1 MNMKGLIQSPCSSS
15 SSPSAFLRPPCLTSA
30 SRDSKFPL
38 LLPQAICTSQRIYQC
53 SGVHMEACHN
63 SYLSK
68 HCMVARFSSGWSET
82 QSLFPKQSL
91 KKSLLPPGVL
101 VTSKSQDVSNAPIV
115 GDDKIGVLLLNLGG
129 PETLEDVQPFLFNL
143 FADPACLAIWNV
155 FFSSEFFFLFLLFLV
170 YTCSRGI
177 FFKCRIKDFD
187 TTSHVESSGNNYV
200 IVLMVAP
207 QLGCG
212 IFTAVDIIRLP
223 RLFCFLQK
231 PLAQFISVL
240 RAPKSKEGYASIGGG
255 SPLRRIT
262 DAQAEELRNFLWEK
276 NVPADVY
283 VGMRYWHP
291 FTEEAIEQ
299 IKRDGITKL
308 VVLPLYPQFSIS
320 TSGSSLRLL
329 ESIFREDEY
338 LVNMQHTVIPSWYQ
352 RKGYIKAMA
361 DLIEKELIN
370 FDCPEQVMIFFSAH
384 GVPLAYVEEAGDP
397 YKAEMEEC
405 VDLIMEEL
413 EKRKITNACT
423 LAYQS
428 RVGPVEWLKPYT
440 DETIIELG
448 QKGVNSLLAVPIS
461 FVSEHIETL
470 EEIDVEYK
478 ELALKSGI
486 KTWGR
491 VPALGCEPTFISDLA
506 DAVIESL
513 PYVGAMAV
521 SNLEA
526 RQSLVPLG
534 SVEEL
539 LAAYD
544 SQRRELPPPVTVSEW
559 GWTRSAETWNGR
571 AAMLAVLVLLALEV
585 TTGEGFLHQWRVL
598 SSLL

>member
-1 MNMKGLIQSPCSSS
+1 MAPPVNLCREICPSLANCISFLPVDTQCSSS
-15 SSPSAFLRPPCLTSA
+15 FAASCLRVPGN
-30 SRDSKFPL
+30 
-38 LLPQAICTSQRIYQC
+38 C
-53 SGVHMEACHN
+53 S
-63 SYLSK
+63 L
-68 HCMVARFSSGWSET
+68 VARC
-82 QSLFPKQSL
+82 SL
-91 KKSLLPPGVL
+91 KPSIMPRAL
-101 VTSKSQDVSNAPIV
+101 VTSRPQPVSRYPVISE
-115 GDDKIGVLLLNLGG
+115 GKIGVLLLNLGG

-143 FADPACLAIWNV
+143 FADP
-155 FFSSEFFFLFLLFLV
+155 
-170 YTCSRGI
+170 
-177 FFKCRIKDFD
+177 
-187 TTSHVESSGNNYV
+187 
-200 IVLMVAP
+200 
-207 QLGCG
+207 
-212 IFTAVDIIRLP
+212 DIIRLP
-223 RLFCFLQK
+223 RLFRFLQR
-231 PLAQFISVL
+231 PLAQFISVA

-262 DAQAEELRNFLWEK
+262 DA
-276 NVPADVY
+276 
-283 VGMRYWHP
+283 
-291 FTEEAIEQ
+291 Q

-352 RKGYIKAMA
+352 REGYIKAMA
-361 DLIEKELIN
+361 DLMEKELKS
-370 FDCPEQVMIFFSAH
+370 FECPEEVMIFFSAH

-413 EKRKITNACT
+413 EKRRVHNGYT

-448 QKGVNSLLAVPIS
+448 KKGVKSILAVPIS

-478 ELALKSGI
+478 ELALESGI
-486 KTWGR
+486 QNWAR
-491 VPALGCEPTFISDLA
+491 VPALGVEPTFISDLA

-544 SQRRELPPPVTVSEW
+544 SQRRELPPPVTVWEW
-559 GWTRSAETWNGR
+559 GWTKSAETWNGR
-571 AAMLAVLVLLALEV
+571 AAMLAVLVLLVLEV
-585 TTGEGFLHQWRVL
+585 TTGEGFLHHWGILPLFR
-598 SSLL
+598 

>member
-1 MNMKGLIQSPCSSS
+1 MGIEVLALSLPSPASQWERVSSS
-15 SSPSAFLRPPCLTSA
+15 HHASTRGVIEMGSVELRSSSFTNQASLSLRPLARPTCANQIS
-30 SRDSKFPL
+30 
-38 LLPQAICTSQRIYQC
+38 
-53 SGVHMEACHN
+53 VEACAR
-63 SYLSK
+63 SCLSK
-68 HCMVARFSSGWSET
+68 NSIVSRYSSERFEQPLSVWKRRFQKHSSCLGA
-82 QSLFPKQSL
+82 
-91 KKSLLPPGVL
+91 L
-101 VTSKSQDVSNAPIV
+101 VTSKTEEASSKSLIGEEKV
-115 GDDKIGVLLLNLGG
+115 GVLLLNLGG
-129 PETLEDVQPFLFNL
+129 PETLDDVQPFLFNL
-143 FADPACLAIWNV
+143 FADP
-155 FFSSEFFFLFLLFLV
+155 
-170 YTCSRGI
+170 
-177 FFKCRIKDFD
+177 
-187 TTSHVESSGNNYV
+187 
-200 IVLMVAP
+200 
-207 QLGCG
+207 
-212 IFTAVDIIRLP
+212 DIIRLP
-223 RLFCFLQK
+223 RLFHFLQK

-240 RAPKSKEGYASIGGG
+240 RAPKSREGYASIGGG

-262 DAQAEELRNFLWEK
+262 DAQAEELRKSLKAK
-276 NVPADVY
+276 NVPAKVY

-329 ESIFREDEY
+329 ESIFKEDEY
-338 LVNMQHTVIPSWYQ
+338 LVNMQHIVIPSWYQ
-352 RKGYIKAMA
+352 REGYIKAMA
-361 DLIEKELIN
+361 NLTENELQKFENPEK
-370 FDCPEQVMIFFSAH
+370 VMIFFSAH

-413 EKRKITNACT
+413 ENRGITNQYT

-440 DETIIELG
+440 DDTIIELG
-448 QKGVNSLLAVPIS
+448 KMGTKSLLAVPIS

-486 KTWGR
+486 EKWGR

-534 SVEEL
+534 LVEEL
-539 LAAYD
+539 LATYD
-544 SQRRELPPPVTVSEW
+544 SQRRELPPPVTMWEW

-571 AAMLAVLVLLALEV
+571 AAMLAVLVILVLEV
-585 TTGEGFLHQWRVL
+585 TTGEGFLHQWGIL
-598 SSLL
+598 PLLR

>member
-1 MNMKGLIQSPCSSS
+1 MGLRVCGGDDVVYFPRNPTSKLSYRCRLLPREICTPQSIFHYAGISVESKPCTKASKNFIVGKSFFGSSKEES
-15 SSPSAFLRPPCLTSA
+15 VSCGSIKSHSLPLGTLLTSKTPDV
-30 SRDSKFPL
+30 S
-38 LLPQAICTSQRIYQC
+38 TSQ
-53 SGVHMEACHN
+53 
-63 SYLSK
+63 
-68 HCMVARFSSGWSET
+68 
-82 QSLFPKQSL
+82 
-91 KKSLLPPGVL
+91 LLGE
-101 VTSKSQDVSNAPIV
+101 DR
-115 GDDKIGVLLLNLGG
+115 IGVLLLNLGG
-129 PETLEDVQPFLFNL
+129 PETLEDVQPFLYNL
-143 FADPACLAIWNV
+143 FADP
-155 FFSSEFFFLFLLFLV
+155 
-170 YTCSRGI
+170 
-177 FFKCRIKDFD
+177 
-187 TTSHVESSGNNYV
+187 
-200 IVLMVAP
+200 
-207 QLGCG
+207 
-212 IFTAVDIIRLP
+212 DIIRLP
-223 RLFCFLQK
+223 RLFRFLQK
-231 PLAQFISVL
+231 PLARFISVA

-255 SPLRRIT
+255 SPLRQIT
-262 DAQAEELRNFLWEK
+262 DAQAEELRKALCEK
-276 NVPADVY
+276 NVPAKVY

-291 FTEEAIEQ
+291 FTEEAIEE
-299 IKRDGITKL
+299 IKRDGIAKL

-352 RKGYIKAMA
+352 REGYIKAMG
-361 DLIEKELIN
+361 DLIEKELKKFN
-370 FDCPEQVMIFFSAH
+370 RPEEVVIFFSAH

-405 VDLIMEEL
+405 VDLIMAEL
-413 EKRKITNACT
+413 EKRNIRNAFT

-440 DETIIELG
+440 DDTIIDLG
-448 QKGVNSLLAVPIS
+448 KKGVKSLLAVPIS

-478 ELALKSGI
+478 ELALESGI
-486 KTWGR
+486 ENWGR

-544 SQRRELPPPVTVSEW
+544 SQRRELPPLVTVWEW
-559 GWTRSAETWNGR
+559 GWTKSAETWNGR
-571 AAMLAVLVLLALEV
+571 AAMLAVLVLLVLEV
-585 TTGEGFLHQWRVL
+585 TTGEGFLHQWGILPLFR
-598 SSLL
+598 

>member
-1 MNMKGLIQSPCSSS
+1 MMMNCGAVNATT
-15 SSPSAFLRPPCLTSA
+15 PSTSWSA
-30 SRDSKFPL
+30 SHSSKVPM
-38 LLPQAICTSQRIYQC
+38 LLPRAICTTQRMC
-53 SGVHMEACHN
+53 CVSGVHVDASVSSNVSRNCV
-63 SYLSK
+63 
-68 HCMVARFSSGWSET
+68 VAKDSSGWSGT
-82 QSLFPKQSL
+82 SPSLYSKQPFNKFLWPL
-91 KKSLLPPGVL
+91 KAL
-101 VTSKSQDVSNAPIV
+101 VTSTSQDFPIASLIGEEKV
-115 GDDKIGVLLLNLGG
+115 GVLLLNLGG

-143 FADPACLAIWNV
+143 FADPA
-155 FFSSEFFFLFLLFLV
+155 
-170 YTCSRGI
+170 
-177 FFKCRIKDFD
+177 
-187 TTSHVESSGNNYV
+187 
-200 IVLMVAP
+200 
-207 QLGCG
+207 
-212 IFTAVDIIRLP
+212 
-223 RLFCFLQK
+223 
-231 PLAQFISVL
+231 
-240 RAPKSKEGYASIGGG
+240 
-255 SPLRRIT
+255 
-262 DAQAEELRNFLWEK
+262 EELRKSLWEK
-276 NVPADVY
+276 QVPAKVY

-299 IKRDGITKL
+299 VLLSASVQLLSSILIKRDGITKL

-352 RKGYIKAMA
+352 REGYIKAMA
-361 DLIEKELIN
+361 NLIEKELEK
-370 FDCPEQVMIFFSAH
+370 FDRPEQAMIFFSAH

-405 VDLIMEEL
+405 VDLIIEEL
-413 EKRKITNACT
+413 EKRKIINAYT

-448 QKGVNSLLAVPIS
+448 KKGVKRLLAVPIS

-486 KTWGR
+486 EKWGR
-491 VPALGCEPTFISDLA
+491 VPALGCESTFISDLA

-539 LAAYD
+539 LAVYD
-544 SQRRELPPPVTVSEW
+544 SKRRELPPPVMVWEW

-571 AAMLAVLVLLALEV
+571 AAMLAVLVLLVLEV
-585 TTGEGFLHQWRVL
+585 TTGQGFLHQWGVL
-598 SSLL
+598 PSLH

>member
-1 MNMKGLIQSPCSSS
+1 MGIKVLALSLPSPASHWERLSSS
-15 SSPSAFLRPPCLTSA
+15 NQASTRGVIEMGVLELGSSNLTQSA
-30 SRDSKFPL
+30 SLSARCIPRPACTTQAPNQ
-38 LLPQAICTSQRIYQC
+38 LPGHQ
-53 SGVHMEACHN
+53 MEVWN
-63 SYLSK
+63 
-68 HCMVARFSSGWSET
+68 RSSR
-82 QSLFPKQSL
+82 L
-91 KKSLLPPGVL
+91 KKSLVAKYNPTFHDPPSHGHRRSFETLSSASDV
-101 VTSKSQDVSNAPIV
+101 VMTSKAQEVASTLLTGNEKV
-115 GDDKIGVLLLNLGG
+115 GVLLLNLGG

-143 FADPACLAIWNV
+143 FADP
-155 FFSSEFFFLFLLFLV
+155 
-170 YTCSRGI
+170 
-177 FFKCRIKDFD
+177 
-187 TTSHVESSGNNYV
+187 
-200 IVLMVAP
+200 
-207 QLGCG
+207 
-212 IFTAVDIIRLP
+212 DIIRLP
-223 RLFCFLQK
+223 RMFRFLQK
-231 PLAQFISVL
+231 PLAQFISVA
-240 RAPKSKEGYASIGGG
+240 RAPKSREGYASIGGG
-255 SPLRRIT
+255 SPLRQIT
-262 DAQAEELRNFLWEK
+262 DAQAEELRKALCEK
-276 NVPADVY
+276 NVPAKVY

-329 ESIFREDEY
+329 EGIFREDAY

-352 RKGYIKAMA
+352 REGYIKAMVS
-361 DLIEKELIN
+361 LIEQELRK
-370 FDCPEQVMIFFSAH
+370 FGSPEEVRIFFSAH

-413 EKRKITNACT
+413 EKRGITNAYT

-428 RVGPVEWLKPYT
+428 RVGPVEWLRPYT

-448 QKGVNSLLAVPIS
+448 QKGVKSLLAVPIS

-486 KTWGR
+486 EKWGR
-491 VPALGCEPTFISDLA
+491 VPALGCEPTFIADLA

-544 SQRRELPPPVTVSEW
+544 TKRGELPPPVTVWEW
-559 GWTRSAETWNGR
+559 GWTKSAETWNGR
-571 AAMLAVLVLLALEV
+571 AAMLAVLALLVLEV
-585 TTGEGFLHQWRVL
+585 TTGQGFLHQWGILPL
-598 SSLL
+598 S